1 MTNPYPWTSPACRP
15 IRQPHA
21 FALKA
26 AAVVALLGG
35 APGLLSVIAL
45 PVYAQTAA
53 QAAEAPH
60 VYSIPSGT
68 LERVLNHFASVADVE
83 LSTDA
88 SLLQG
93 KQSGGLSGRFTVS
106 GGFAELLRGHGL
118 RAIRQ
123 ANGSYILSK
132 VAERTTAAS
141 EVVLPEVMVRNAAW
155 RETATG
161 PVYGYVA
168 KRNITG
174 MKTDTPI
181 IETPQ
186 SISVVTNAQI
196 EVQGTRRLEETLT
209 YTPGVSVGSYGSNPE
224 QDYVFLRGFNSPI
237 LIDGIRQYRDYIV
250 GAQGGVEPYAY
261 ERIEVMRGPSSVLY
275 GQMPPGGAVNLVS
288 KRPSSDA
295 LREVQV
301 TVGHPRYNQMAFDLG
316 GPIDAEGQFLYRIV
330 GLGRAAD
337 GQMDFQDDDRVFIAP
352 VLTWQPTRDT
362 RLNLFAQYQRDRDAL
377 RPLPLPPSGTLH
389 PSAHGKIPRDRFL
402 GEPAF
407 DAFERKQFSTGY
419 EFEHRINET
428 WSVKQN
434 LRYSHIDQLENTS
447 LLTFDYGSFPLDG
460 RTVDRTGWH
469 DVNKISTLGIDN
481 QLLAE
486 FTTGLFTHKAL
497 LGLDYSRSRSDWRF
511 SSAAMNSIDAFN
523 PVYGSPVGTL
533 VPGISELKKDKQIG
547 FYAQDQIAF
556 NRWRLTLGG
565 RYDWVEG
572 VTTDR
577 LVGGTT
583 TQKDEAF
590 TGRIGLVYLFD
601 NGFAPYLSYS
611 TSFEPEIGLD
621 SHGSPFKPTTAKQYE
636 IGVKYQPKE
645 SDNFVAVSI
654 FDLTRQ
660 NILTQD
666 TNPPASNPWG
676 QIQVGEARVRGVE
689 LETKIK
695 LTPGFDMIGAYTYL
709 HSEIVKSNNGDE
721 GWPLFMTPRHQLAL
735 WGEYRFRTGMLAGLG
750 IGAGVRYRD
759 KAWGSSHE
767 LKVPSHKLFDAS
779 LTYDFG
785 KSNPGWNGL
794 SLVVSVRNLSDKK
807 YLSTCSHWE
816 GCFYGEGR
824 TMSAMLKYGWQ

>member
-1 MTNPYPWTSPACRP
+1 MTNPYPRTSSVCQAVRP
-15 IRQPHA
+15 PRA

-26 AAVVALLGG
+26 AAAAALLGG
-35 APGLLSVIAL
+35 ALGLLSVAAL
-45 PVYAQTAA
+45 PVYAQTATR
-53 QAAEAPH
+53 AAEAPR
-60 VYSIPSGT
+60 VYGIAPGT
-68 LERVLNHFASVADVE
+68 LERVLSHFASAAGIE
-83 LSTDA
+83 LSVDA
-88 SLLQG
+88 RLLQG
-93 KQSGGLSGRFTVS
+93 KQSGGLSGHFTVP
-106 GGFAELLRGHGL
+106 GGFSELLREHGL

-123 ANGSYILSK
+123 DNGSYILSR
-132 VAERTTAAS
+132 VAERTTEAGEA
-141 EVVLPEVMVRNAAW
+141 VLPEVTVRNAAW

-161 PVYGYVA
+161 PVYAYVA

-196 EVQGTRRLEETLT
+196 EVQGARRLEETLT

-224 QDYVFLRGFNSPI
+224 QDYVFLRGFNSPL
-237 LIDGIRQYRDYIV
+237 LIDGTRQYRDYIV

-261 ERIEVMRGPSSVLY
+261 ERIEVLRGPSSVLY
-275 GQMPPGGAVNLVS
+275 GQMSPGGAVNLVS
-288 KRPSSDA
+288 KRPNSDT
-295 LREVQV
+295 LREAQV
-301 TVGHPRYNQMAFDLG
+301 TIGHPRYTQMAFDLG
-316 GPIDAEGQFLYRIV
+316 GSIDAEGQFLYRVV
-330 GLGRAAD
+330 GLGRTAD
-337 GQMDFQDDDRVFIAP
+337 GQMDFQDDDRAFIAP
-352 VLTWQPTRDT
+352 TLTWRPNRDT
-362 RLNLFAQYQRDRDAL
+362 RLNLFVQYQRDQDAL

-389 PSAHGKIPRDRFL
+389 PSAHGRIPRDRVL

-407 DAFERKQFSTGY
+407 DAFEREQFSTGY
-419 EFEHRINET
+419 EFEHRLNKT
-428 WSVKQN
+428 WSIKQN
-434 LRYSHIDQLENTS
+434 LRYSHIDQLENAS
-447 LLTFDYGSFPLDG
+447 LLTFDSGSFPLDG

-511 SSAAMNSIDAFN
+511 SSATMDSIDAFN

-533 VPGISELKKDKQIG
+533 VAGISELKKERQIG
-547 FYAQDQIAF
+547 FYAQEQIAF
-556 NRWRLTLGG
+556 DSWRLALGG
-565 RYDWVEG
+565 RYDWVKG
-572 VTTDR
+572 LTADR
-577 LVGGTT
+577 LWGGAT
-583 TQKDEAF
+583 TQKDQAF

-601 NGFAPYLSYS
+601 NGFAPYLAYS

-621 SHGSPFKPTTAKQYE
+621 SRGRPFEPTTARQYE
-636 IGVKYQPKE
+636 IGVKYQPKG
-645 SDNFVAVSI
+645 SDNFVAASV

-689 LETKIK
+689 LETKVK
-695 LTPGFDMIGAYTYL
+695 PAPGFDVIGAYTYL

-721 GWPLFMTPRHQLAL
+721 GWPLFMTPRHQLAF
-735 WGEYRFRTGMLAGLG
+735 WGEYRFGAGRLAGLG
-750 IGAGVRYRD
+750 LGAGVRYRD
-759 KAWGSSHE
+759 RAWGSKHE
-767 LKVPSHKLFDAS
+767 IRVPSYKVFDAS
-779 LTYDFG
+779 LSYDFG
-785 KSNPGWNGL
+785 KSNPGWSGL
-794 SLVVSVRNLSDKK
+794 SLVISVRNLSDEK